1 MLYTRDTNVVPHH
14 MTVGKAK
21 AKEYVTCHDES
32 PDVPSDNGCGAMACI
47 KTGQGE
53 DKAKERSG
61 DYLLITGG
69 IFTKSKTGPVQ
80 HAMNDYYCGNG
91 LGEDHHVDGKDML
104 AGVLSQAPGPVA
116 IR

>member
-1 MLYTRDTNVVPHH
+1 

-21 AKEYVTCHDES
+21 ATEKGEYKECHDLS
-32 PDVPSDNGCGAMACI
+32 SNSSDNGCGAMECI
-47 KTGQGE
+47 VTGE
-53 DKAKERSG
+53 AKDMYKDRSG

-69 IFTKSKTGPVQ
+69 VFTKSKKLPVQ

-91 LGEDHHVDGKDML
+91 LGEDHHPDGKDIG